1 MSNFF
6 SSNNAFHSLLLEH
19 LHLSAFVALF
29 LTSYYSGD
37 QRAPSSSLSWID
49 SISPSEAQYDSP
61 CLLSTQGFATSES
74 IALSS
79 TEEFM
84 RNSQAR
90 EENPTNIKPVF
101 VQRVPQLVRKL
112 YSETWKVTFLTS
124 FRNKLRLSLMAVRIL
139 WLEYVH
145 MFLSMLT

>member
-1 MSNFF
+1 MSNFLNF
-6 SSNNAFHSLLLEH
+6 KRLSLITFGAS
-19 LHLSAFVALF
+19 LSAFVALF

-49 SISPSEAQYDSP
+49 SISSSEAQYDSP
-61 CLLSTQGFATSES
+61 CLLSTQEFATSES

-79 TEEFM
+79 TEGFM
-84 RNSQAR
+84 RNSHAR

-112 YSETWKVTFLTS
+112 YCETFEVIFLTS
-124 FRNKLRLSLMAVRIL
+124 FRNQLRV
-139 WLEYVH
+139 WL
-145 MFLSMLT
+145 